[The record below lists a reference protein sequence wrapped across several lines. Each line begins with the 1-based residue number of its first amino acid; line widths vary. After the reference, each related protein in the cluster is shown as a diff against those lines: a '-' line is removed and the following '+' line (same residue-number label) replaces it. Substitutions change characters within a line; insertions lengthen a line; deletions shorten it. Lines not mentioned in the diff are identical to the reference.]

1 MNLSKFPLT
10 KPLVDKFRESVSG
23 DKDGRPDWVRSIAEG
38 DDEGLFGPESAVW
51 QVHGTIATLVGGI
64 RALLLQAC
72 HPAPLS
78 GVAEHSRY
86 ETDPLGRLAGTTRW
100 LTLTTF
106 ASKAVLEREAARVNA
121 MHSHV
126 KGDFTSKS
134 GEVKAYKASDPRY
147 LLWVHCAFTDSFL
160 TAHLSLGYPIDK
172 GADAYVRE
180 WSKSAIALG
189 LTDAP
194 QSVAELDATMDSFRE
209 NELATSAKTPE
220 VVRFILNPP
229 FGPFGKRFYRILC
242 NAAISTLHPNELRI
256 LGLKPRSA
264 IWRKITKVFLDIF
277 MVMLGGQSPSQMEA
291 IIRCNRI
298 RAAKQSDQ

>member
-23 DKDGRPDWVRSIAEG
+23 DKDGRPDWVLSIAQG
-38 DDEGLFGPESAVW
+38 DDVGLFGPGSAVW

-72 HPAPLS
+72 HPAPLA

-86 ETDPLGRLAGTTRW
+86 ESDPIGRLAGTTRW
-100 LTLTTF
+100 LTITTF
-106 ASKAVLEREAARVNA
+106 ASKEVIQREAKRVNA

-126 KGDFTSKS
+126 KGDYTSKS
-134 GEVKAYKASDPRY
+134 GEVKAYQASDPRY

-160 TAHLSLGYPIDK
+160 TAHTSLGYPIEK

-180 WSKSAIALG
+180 WCQSAVALG
-189 LTDAP
+189 LLNAP
-194 QSVAELDATMDSFRE
+194 QSVSELNATMDNFRE
-209 NELATSAKTPE
+209 NELAATAKTEE

-229 FGPFGKRFYRILC
+229 FGPLGKRFYRVLC

-256 LGLKPRSA
+256 LGLKPRRA

-277 MVMLGGQSPSQMEA
+277 MVMLGGQSPSQLVATE
-291 IIRCNRI
+291 RCNRI
-298 RAAKQSDQ
+298 LAATQSDQ